1 MVLFNFGPQTQA
13 TCRYFSSLHIFQT
26 QAPNWQPLPQI
37 QSTKIFQVLM
47 LTKMVAAQS
56 AVAGRLLVV
65 DL

>member
-1 MVLFNFGPQTQA
+1 M
-13 TCRYFSSLHIFQT
+13 
-26 QAPNWQPLPQI
+26 APNWQPLLQI

-47 LTKMVAAQS
+47 LAKMVAAQS